1 MKKLKLITL
10 SLSPIPIVAIMATAC
25 STTKKEKEVDQKQDE
40 LTTIN
45 SNLQL
50 EYPQNKDI
58 ETSAAIKEEIKPLNL
73 PSGVVF
79 SVKEISPKVDDES
92 TLIVKYTLKKGNITK
107 EFKKEING
115 FKKIRKDQNIANIN
129 DMDHDFKMIFDN
141 IKLKDTFDFK
151 LKGLFNSN
159 FGEYDKLLP
168 SQIVNNFAQGVE
180 TRINTN
186 QDRLGIEVIDVSY
199 PNENFGSANREG
211 NLKMSLLVT
220 DKKTKQ
226 VFIKSIIAYGFK
238 TNAMGLDENGSIPGG
253 GADLVKPK
261 VDENNY
267 FNKTQL
273 ERYEIDNQA
282 YLNGLKGQHM
292 GKTWQQVR
300 PELGDNEQKIKE
312 FDEKAKGVSQD
323 AYASAAYKGFTLP
336 VYDKN
341 GDFKG
346 LSINESSYGQARS
359 WVDTR
364 GRDEWKTTGLP
375 RTLPNE
381 KYRDEALQTLGI
393 SSLTLKDG
401 KKDTWDKS
409 SGTTWILDY
418 QKTNDNKYPTKWYF
432 ATNLHVAD
440 TITDKTTS
448 IDLMKLMDS
457 VKTKTTLRLSNLD
470 ENIYR
475 FGFASKNNEFLL
487 NHGLKK
493 IYDGR
498 DFLKTKPTEY
508 LTEQQK
514 EKYKDAGS
522 FVDFAVFEL
531 DFEQLKLLNVWNNQL
546 NSNGGVITKYD
557 HSSAQDLAKIITSDY
572 ANHSDKQIK
581 FLSKSYLNDYSKI
594 DVPLRSTSYKFEG
607 KDELFALGWPNST
620 RDGFFERY
628 VDDDQTKYRTTDNFS
643 LWTNSD
649 YRFFG
654 KLTEQEGGQPAFP
667 TERTERGNYLSYAI
681 GYRSFIDKPGVLD
694 AFISAPH
701 TGNDLYKSLDEKK
714 YINMGLEYMPRHYAP
729 AGGASGSSVRNQ
741 NNEIVG
747 IYHVSNEFASTGL
760 ATAFRSEG
768 YDYKG
773 LYGDKYKE
781 LPQYDLIYGGGK
793 DQATG
798 QSYREKMK
806 EIYKNNNNIK
816 TALFPNGFDQY
827 DEKFKFNNNQSK

>member
-401 KKDTWDKS
+401 KK
-409 SGTTWILDY
+409 ILEI
-418 QKTNDNKYPTKWYF
+418 
-432 ATNLHVAD
+432 NLQ
-440 TITDKTTS
+440 
-448 IDLMKLMDS
+448 
-457 VKTKTTLRLSNLD
+457 
-470 ENIYR
+470 
-475 FGFASKNNEFLL
+475 
-487 NHGLKK
+487 
-493 IYDGR
+493 
-498 DFLKTKPTEY
+498 
-508 LTEQQK
+508 EQH
-514 EKYKDAGS
+514 ES
-522 FVDFAVFEL
+522 
-531 DFEQLKLLNVWNNQL
+531 
-546 NSNGGVITKYD
+546 
-557 HSSAQDLAKIITSDY
+557 
-572 ANHSDKQIK
+572 
-581 FLSKSYLNDYSKI
+581 
-594 DVPLRSTSYKFEG
+594 
-607 KDELFALGWPNST
+607 
-620 RDGFFERY
+620 
-628 VDDDQTKYRTTDNFS
+628 
-643 LWTNSD
+643 
-649 YRFFG
+649 
-654 KLTEQEGGQPAFP
+654 
-667 TERTERGNYLSYAI
+667 
-681 GYRSFIDKPGVLD
+681 
-694 AFISAPH
+694 
-701 TGNDLYKSLDEKK
+701 
-714 YINMGLEYMPRHYAP
+714 
-729 AGGASGSSVRNQ
+729 
-741 NNEIVG
+741 
-747 IYHVSNEFASTGL
+747 
-760 ATAFRSEG
+760 
-768 YDYKG
+768 
-773 LYGDKYKE
+773 
-781 LPQYDLIYGGGK
+781 
-793 DQATG
+793 
-798 QSYREKMK
+798 
-806 EIYKNNNNIK
+806 
-816 TALFPNGFDQY
+816 
-827 DEKFKFNNNQSK
+827 